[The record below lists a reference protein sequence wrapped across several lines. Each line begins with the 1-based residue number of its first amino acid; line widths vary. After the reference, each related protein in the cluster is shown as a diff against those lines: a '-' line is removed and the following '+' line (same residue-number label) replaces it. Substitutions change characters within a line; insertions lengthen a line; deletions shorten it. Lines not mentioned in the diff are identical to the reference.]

1 MLPKV
6 SVLGF
11 VGPAMVSLSA
21 NFLLV
26 VRIKVRNPF
35 KANAGQLCGYWGEG
49 WTVTTE
55 VNSVRAQSRIPTA
68 QCEKRRGTIFWV
80 HTKAWLFFS
89 SLVKPSA
96 RCLES
101 GLLPLLYG
109 LLIV

>member
-55 VNSVRAQSRIPTA
+55 VNSVRPIHNKKLNHPTH
-68 QCEKRRGTIFWV
+68 ELSF
-80 HTKAWLFFS
+80 
-89 SLVKPSA
+89 
-96 RCLES
+96 RCL
-101 GLLPLLYG
+101 L
-109 LLIV
+109 

>member
-1 MLPKV
+1 M

-80 HTKAWLFFS
+80 HTK
-89 SLVKPSA
+89 VKPSA